1 LRRARRAIRLAGTH
15 LMFLPTYRLNLN
27 VIVQLFAE
35 PKHLRRAAQ
44 PRIVEAT
51 WRKAGALIYIVSPSG
66 CSN

>member
-1 LRRARRAIRLAGTH
+1 
-15 LMFLPTYRLNLN
+15 MFLPTYRLNLN